1 MEFNVSKQ
9 IKNYWDKYNDLNDEN
24 NEEFADATSEN
35 SVRASKF
42 LEGLNLD
49 PIIPEINK
57 HYSVEEGNEKYPR
70 RAMVKAFIWRNIKTI
85 KYYTKEETNL
95 KTHPDEALELGFNID
110 QDGNVIV
117 PDHET
122 LRHFE
127 KVRMSTKGMDAIMQL
142 FCIKVVEA
150 GNRLGLKIG
159 KCTGTDSTP
168 IKTHN
173 DPDGKYNG
181 HYKKEMVKAQIIMD
195 YKHNIPLAKKI
206 CGGTE
211 CDDSYLEDMLR
222 MTALSARMNME
233 ETWFDGGYNSNKNIA
248 FAHVEKGLM
257 SHYHID
263 KDWRENVKYEHRFNG
278 KTYCYSPEQEINY
291 LYRKNWQDPKY
302 KKDASLEYMMQFLV
316 KKGIFDPVAMYFR
329 NDYMQKY
336 EECPD
341 YVLDLYHR
349 RNSNEGINSYLKDHL
364 EVEVHLNGKGMKNID
379 LHVTE
384 CCIVMLA
391 VAYARLQHGIKEN
404 LSSVA
409 YLT

>member
-1 MEFNVSKQ
+1 MEFNVDKQ
-9 IKNYWDKYNDLNDEN
+9 IKSYWKKFIGFTDEN

-49 PIIPEINK
+49 PIMPEINK
-57 HYSVEEGNEKYPR
+57 HYTVTEGVETYPR
-70 RAMVKAFIWRNIKTI
+70 RAMAKAFIWRNIKTI
-85 KYYTKEETNL
+85 KYYTKEARHLE
-95 KTHPDEALELGFNID
+95 THPDEALELGFNID

-127 KVRMSTKGMDAIMQL
+127 KVRMGNEGMDAIMQL
-142 FCIKVVEA
+142 YCIKVVEA
-150 GNRLGLKIG
+150 GNQLGLKIG

-181 HYKKEMVKAQIIMD
+181 HYKKEMVKAQITMD
-195 YKHNIPLAKKI
+195 YEHNIPLAKMV

-211 CDDSYLEDMLR
+211 SDDKYLEDMLR
-222 MTALSARMNME
+222 KTAVSARMNME
-233 ETWFDGGYNSNKNIA
+233 ETWFDGGYTSNRNIA
-248 FAHVEKGLM
+248 FAHVEMDLM
-257 SHYHID
+257 SHYHIN
-263 KDWRENVKYEHRFNG
+263 KDWNENVKYEHRFNG
-278 KTYCYSPEQEINY
+278 KTSFYSPEQEINY
-291 LYRKNWQDPKY
+291 LYRKNWQDQKY
-302 KKDASLEYMMQFLV
+302 KKDASLEYKMQFLV
-316 KKGIFDPVAMYFR
+316 KKGLHDPVAMYFR
-329 NDYMQKY
+329 NDYMNKY
-336 EECPD
+336 DECPD
-341 YVLDLYHR
+341 NVLDLYHR

-391 VAYARLQHGIKEN
+391 VAFVRLQHGIKEN